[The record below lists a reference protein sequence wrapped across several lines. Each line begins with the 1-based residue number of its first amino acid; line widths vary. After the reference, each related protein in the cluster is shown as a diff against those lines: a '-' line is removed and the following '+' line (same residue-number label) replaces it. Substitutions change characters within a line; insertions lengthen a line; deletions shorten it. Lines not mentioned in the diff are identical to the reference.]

1 MRCAKM
7 GQPVFC
13 NDIFRPVA
21 HYTYQLEGRKYTA
34 KDEKQGNTSTQV
46 GIYDAPRNES

>member
-7 GQPVFC
+7 GQSVFC

-21 HYTYQLEGRKYTA
+21 HYTYQLKGRKYTA
-34 KDEKQGNTSTQV
+34 KNEKQGNPGAQV
-46 GIYDAPRNES
+46 GIYDTPRNES